1 MACRAVQVVQIIDH
15 DPESTGGPVG
25 VVDTHHGGVG
35 VPAEPTS
42 NEGRAMRPH
51 NQAQP
56 SQPPCYA
63 PVGEDL
69 DNDFYHEHSSPPK

>member
-1 MACRAVQVVQIIDH
+1 MQVVQIIDH
-15 DPESTGGPVG
+15 DPESTVG
-25 VVDTHHGGVG
+25 VVDMPHGGVN
-35 VPAEPTS
+35 VPAEPKS

-56 SQPPCYA
+56 PQPPCYA